1 MSRATTYSRWVHS
14 TNLEA
19 FSPLPPPSPSHCNAC
34 IFLPRGFDVLWQA
47 AVNIM
52 RSLALSRATGS
63 RARPLL
69 LLSCSSLS
77 NRHDIVRAFLSEPAV
92 GKETGGDYVADS
104 SEAHEAG
111 RSNTAGLLR
120 QRQRQRRWLLILAR
134 FMAKPRE
141 YEQRRAAL
149 VRTFTPQ
156 KFRQEWELFWELLD
170 PMFEAVDRTST
181 VRSGEVE
188 GLEMVAV
195 TAVEF
200 L

>member
-1 MSRATTYSRWVHS
+1 MFPRNHVAANHIFHIPYRVRS

-19 FSPLPPPSPSHCNAC
+19 FYPLPPPSHRNTLM
-34 IFLPRGFDVLWQA
+34 FLPRGFDMLWQA

-52 RSLALSRATGS
+52 RSLALSRVTGS

-77 NRHDIVRAFLSEPAV
+77 NRHEIVRAFLSEPAMARDPK
-92 GKETGGDYVADS
+92 GSYVADN
-104 SEAHEAG
+104 SEAREGG
-111 RSNTAGLLR
+111 RSNKAGLLW
-120 QRQRQRRWLLILAR
+120 QRQRRWLLILAR

-141 YEQRRAAL
+141 FEQRRAAL

-181 VRSGEVE
+181 VRAVKE
-188 GLEMVAV
+188 GLGGW
-195 TAVEF
+195 
-200 L
+200 LSR